1 MRISIARPDPK
12 PAIAGPSAALAEA
25 ERFCAEM
32 ARREAKNFYW
42 GFITLPRPK
51 RMAIYALYDFAR
63 EVDDKADRSQGG
75 DPAAALSDERERLR
89 RCAQGE
95 GADPV
100 TLVLSRAIKAF
111 AIPVEEIEQIID
123 GVQSDLVSA
132 RYATWTE
139 LRAYCGAVASSVG
152 RMCVRIF
159 GFSDPAALE
168 YADDLGAAMQ
178 LTNILRDVRED
189 LGLNRLYLPL
199 DELRRFGLS
208 ERALRQAAELKGEV
222 PLDGW
227 QEFVDFQAE
236 RARALYRSGL
246 RVIETIPT
254 NSAACVLTMARIY
267 QSLLERIVASPMQV
281 FAHRVSLSTPTKSQI
296 ALGSWLRAL
305 SR

>member
-1 MRISIARPDPK
+1 
-12 PAIAGPSAALAEA
+12 
-25 ERFCAEM
+25 M

-42 GFITLPRPK
+42 GFITLPK
-51 RMAIYALYDFAR
+51 RKRTAIYALYDFAR
-63 EVDDKADRSQGG
+63 EVDDEADLAQGR
-75 DPAAALSDERERLR
+75 DAPAALARQRERLR
-89 RCAQGE
+89 RCAGGE

-100 TLVLSRAIKAF
+100 TLVLHQAMQTFR
-111 AIPVEEIEQIID
+111 IPLEEIEQIID
-123 GVQSDLVSA
+123 GVQSDLLSR
-132 RYATWTE
+132 RYASWPE
-139 LRAYCGAVASSVG
+139 LQRYCRAVASSVG

-199 DELRRFGLS
+199 DELRRFGLD
-208 ERALRQAAELKGEV
+208 EAALREAARNHGAQ
-222 PLDGW
+222 PLTGW
-227 QEFVDFQAE
+227 SEFVDFQAE
-236 RARALYRSGL
+236 RARGLYQSGL

-267 QSLLERIVASPMQV
+267 QQVLERIVASPMLV
-281 FAHRVSLSTPTKSQI
+281 FSRRISVSTRTKSQI
-296 ALGSWLRAL
+296 AFRAWLQAL

>member
-1 MRISIARPDPK
+1 MRISIVRPDSR
-12 PAIAGPSAALAEA
+12 PAVAGPGAAVAEA
-25 ERFCAEM
+25 ERYCAEM

-63 EVDDKADRSQGG
+63 EVDDEADRAQGG
-75 DPAAALSDERERLR
+75 DPAAALRRQRERLR
-89 RCAQGE
+89 RCAEGD

-100 TLVLSRAIKAF
+100 TLVLNRAIKTF
-111 AIPVEEIEQIID
+111 RIPVEEIEQIIE
-123 GVQSDLVSA
+123 GVQSDLLA
-132 RYATWTE
+132 RRYASWPE
-139 LRAYCGAVASSVG
+139 LQRYCGAVASSVG

-159 GFSDPAALE
+159 GFSDPAALA

-189 LGLNRLYLPL
+189 LGLNRLYFPL
-199 DELRRFGLS
+199 DELRQFGLT
-208 ERALRQAAELKGEV
+208 EEALQHAARADGLE
-222 PLDGW
+222 PLHGW
-227 QEFVDFQAE
+227 SEFVDFQAE

-267 QSLLERIVASPMQV
+267 QRLLERIAAAPMQV
-281 FAHRVSLSTPTKSQI
+281 FSQRISLSTRAKTQI
-296 ALGSWLRAL
+296 ALRSWLQAL